1 MSTNPR
7 RTIIAVPANN
17 GVPLEIDVH
26 TNGAHYAE
34 ISECPPAGFAATPF
48 APQGLNYTLPDDG
61 YTQIYPVLP
70 ADVIPFGNKDA
81 MGSPGRGRG
90 LGFTARPS
98 PGQPNIPATPLC
110 KVISATATATQIQ
123 LLEWI

>member
-7 RTIIAVPANN
+7 RTLININ
-17 GVPLEIDVH
+17 GSGGAQVEIDVH
-26 TNGAHYAE
+26 TNGAQYAE
-34 ISECPPAGFAATPF
+34 ISECPPAGFAGTPF

-61 YTQIYPVLP
+61 YTQIYSALP
-70 ADVIPFGNKDA
+70 ADTIVFGNKDA
-81 MGSPGRGRG
+81 MGKAGQGRG

-110 KVISATATATQIQ
+110 KLISATVTGTQV
-123 LLEWI
+123 LLTEWI